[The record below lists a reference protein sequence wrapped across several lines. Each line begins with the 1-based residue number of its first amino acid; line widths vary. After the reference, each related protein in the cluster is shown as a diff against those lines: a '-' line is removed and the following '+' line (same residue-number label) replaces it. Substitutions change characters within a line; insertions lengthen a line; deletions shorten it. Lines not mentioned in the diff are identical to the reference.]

1 MCRSCLVQK
10 LTCEW
15 KNAGDFNRDVGKASS
30 EYEGIHGQYRI
41 LMSVV
46 ANLVKDIKVIPD
58 EKCVTQH
65 RLQVFELNLKIKEN
79 VKKSYVPKLRTQKL
93 KDSDINEVFVKSSND
108 TFENYRFSATLILL
122 MIYGKISRVLPYQT

>member
-1 MCRSCLVQK
+1 MNTDACCCKFR
-10 LTCEW
+10 
-15 KNAGDFNRDVGKASS
+15 
-30 EYEGIHGQYRI
+30 
-41 LMSVV
+41 
-46 ANLVKDIKVIPD
+46 LVKDIKVIPD

-93 KDSDINEVFVKSSND
+93 KDSDINEVSVKSSSD

-122 MIYGKISRVLPYQT
+122 MIYGKISRVLSYQTQKNYVYSQRKTSRGNIRGGRINPEMV